1 MNESYITVHGYVV
14 AAPTVRTVGEHT
26 VANFRIGVTPRKL
39 ERSSGEWRDAETQWY
54 SVSAWRALGD
64 NVARSL
70 RRGDPVIVQGRLNA
84 RTWIN
89 ASHAEVVAHDIE
101 AAVVG
106 HDLRR
111 GVTTF
116 AKTVPGAGEAPS
128 KEEYGEGRRPG
139 PSADQLVG
147 QGATRQLEPLTE
159 RELAS
164 LLDGPGH
171 EPTAGPT
178 AEPAEGNRVPAET
191 AARSDWNPPLQDA
204 PDWAGAA

>member
-14 AAPTVRTVGEHT
+14 AAPVVRKAGEHT

-39 ERSSGEWRDAETQWY
+39 ERASGEWRDAETQWY

-70 RRGDPVIVQGRLNA
+70 RKGDPVVVQGRLSA

-89 ASHAEVVAHDIE
+89 AQRSEVVAHDIE
-101 AAVVG
+101 ATFVG

-116 AKTVPGAGEAPS
+116 AKTAAEGLAEGPAMPS
-128 KEEYGEGRRPG
+128 EPQTQTYDEGEGERP
-139 PSADQLVG
+139 
-147 QGATRQLEPLTE
+147 RQLTPGDLEALIDGGT
-159 RELAS
+159 RES
-164 LLDGPGH
+164 GR
-171 EPTAGPT
+171 
-178 AEPAEGNRVPAET
+178 EPAEEAGRP
-191 AARSDWNPPLQDA
+191 DWSTPGQDGT
-204 PDWAGAA
+204 DWAGAA

>member
-14 AAPTVRTVGEHT
+14 ATPVVRTVGEHS

-70 RRGDPVIVQGRLNA
+70 RKGDPVIVQGRLSA
-84 RTWIN
+84 RTWVN
-89 ASHAEVVAHDIE
+89 ANRAEVVAHEIE

-111 GVTTF
+111 GFSTF
-116 AKTVPGAGEAPS
+116 AKTASAAATGSEVPQDDTYDEASQPAPLTPADLENLIDGAGRSSDVQPDAVPVE
-128 KEEYGEGRRPG
+128 
-139 PSADQLVG
+139 SA
-147 QGATRQLEPLTE
+147 R
-159 RELAS
+159 S
-164 LLDGPGH
+164 
-171 EPTAGPT
+171 
-178 AEPAEGNRVPAET
+178 
-191 AARSDWNPPLQDA
+191 SDWNPPLADA
-204 PDWAGAA
+204 PGWAGAA

>member
-14 AAPTVRTVGEHT
+14 ATPVIRKVGEHD

-54 SVSAWRALGD
+54 AVSAWRALGV

-70 RRGDPVIVQGRLNA
+70 RRGDPVIVQGRLSA
-84 RTWIN
+84 RTWVN
-89 ASHAEVVAHDIE
+89 AQHAEVVAHDIE
-101 AAVVG
+101 ATVVG

-116 AKTVPGAGEAPS
+116 AKTAPEVPAAS
-128 KEEYGEGRRPG
+128 EETSRAET
-139 PSADQLVG
+139 PSAHVSRPLTPPDLQELIEG
-147 QGATRQLEPLTE
+147 PGDDADGATAP
-159 RELAS
+159 A
-164 LLDGPGH
+164 PGQ
-171 EPTAGPT
+171 TAT
-178 AEPAEGNRVPAET
+178 
-191 AARSDWNPPLQDA
+191 RSDWSAPMQSAPTESA

>member
-1 MNESYITVHGYVV
+1 MNESYITVHGYVA
-14 AAPTVRTVGEHT
+14 AAPVVRKVGEHD

-54 SVSAWRALGD
+54 AVSAWRALGA

-70 RRGDPVIVQGRLNA
+70 RKGDPVIVQGRLSA

-89 ASHAEVVAHDIE
+89 AQHAEVVAHDIE
-101 AAVVG
+101 ATVVG

-116 AKTVPGAGEAPS
+116 AKTVPEAPAVPAQTTAPAGPATAQVARPLATPDLRELTDGPGGAGARAAEAPS
-128 KEEYGEGRRPG
+128 E
-139 PSADQLVG
+139 A
-147 QGATRQLEPLTE
+147 
-159 RELAS
+159 
-164 LLDGPGH
+164 
-171 EPTAGPT
+171 
-178 AEPAEGNRVPAET
+178 AE
-191 AARSDWNPPLQDA
+191 RSDWSAPLQDP

>member
-14 AAPTVRTVGEHT
+14 AAPVVRAAGEHT

-39 ERSSGEWRDAETQWY
+39 ERSSGEWRDTETQWY

-70 RRGDPVIVQGRLNA
+70 RKGDPVIVQGRLNA

-89 ASHAEVVAHDIE
+89 AQHTEVLAHEIE
-101 AAVVG
+101 ATFVG

-116 AKTVPGAGEAPS
+116 AKTAPTGAVDAPEASPA
-128 KEEYGEGRRPG
+128 R
-139 PSADQLVG
+139 
-147 QGATRQLEPLTE
+147 
-159 RELAS
+159 
-164 LLDGPGH
+164 
-171 EPTAGPT
+171 
-178 AEPAEGNRVPAET
+178 PAEDAE
-191 AARSDWNPPLQDA
+191 AGAREPVESAERADWSAPLQDA

>member
-14 AAPTVRTVGEHT
+14 AAPVIRKVGEHD

-54 SVSAWRALGD
+54 AVSAWRSLGT

-70 RRGDPVIVQGRLNA
+70 RKGDPVIVQGRLSA
-84 RTWIN
+84 RTWVN
-89 ASHAEVVAHDIE
+89 AQHAEVVAHDIE
-101 AAVVG
+101 ATLVG

-116 AKTVPGAGEAPS
+116 AKMAPEAPGEALP
-128 KEEYGEGRRPG
+128 
-139 PSADQLVG
+139 
-147 QGATRQLEPLTE
+147 
-159 RELAS
+159 
-164 LLDGPGH
+164 
-171 EPTAGPT
+171 
-178 AEPAEGNRVPAET
+178 AEPAQEQSAEMPPQT
-191 AARSDWNPPLQDA
+191 SPETSPEPVAQSPRQAAVRSDWSLPPHES

>member
-14 AAPTVRTVGEHT
+14 AAPVVRTVGEHS

-70 RRGDPVIVQGRLNA
+70 RKGDPVIVQGRLSA
-84 RTWIN
+84 RTWVN
-89 ASHAEVVAHDIE
+89 ANHAEVVAHEIE

-111 GVTTF
+111 GFSTF
-116 AKTVPGAGEAPS
+116 AKTVSAASTGSEVPQVDTYEEARRPAPLTPADLEDLIDGAGRSSDVQPDVQPAAVPVE
-128 KEEYGEGRRPG
+128 
-139 PSADQLVG
+139 SA
-147 QGATRQLEPLTE
+147 R
-159 RELAS
+159 S
-164 LLDGPGH
+164 
-171 EPTAGPT
+171 
-178 AEPAEGNRVPAET
+178 
-191 AARSDWNPPLQDA
+191 SDWNPPLADA
-204 PDWAGAA
+204 SGWAGAA